1 MKFLFLKSLLLLEPL
16 SLSLSLSLTHT
27 HTHTHT
33 TYYWGNTVLPIIES
47 YLFSLTKSLIF
58 EVKKVKL
65 SIQKSDFSKHSFLV
79 SLGIPVFNQ
88 CSRFT
93 PPYFPP
99 YERFKTEGQ
108 SYCLGPVGWSLL
120 FSPVMARTRYYFF
133 SFSKEIFI

>member
-16 SLSLSLSLTHT
+16 SLSLSHTHT
-27 HTHTHT
+27 HTHTHNILLREYCIT
-33 TYYWGNTVLPIIES
+33 HYWKLLICTYKVFHIWG
-47 YLFSLTKSLIF
+47 
-58 EVKKVKL
+58 KKVKL